1 MFKDYSGSVVMVN
14 SRNKIRSSKRKSSSV
29 AKEFF
34 PATKLMWK
42 TIGAM
47 LLVTLVIGIS
57 STIWYG
63 MQVQVALDQIGKNKA
78 ANTAYHTENSLLTVK
93 RDLMLTQDHMVA
105 AAQRLGLQP
114 PAKNQLR
121 YP

>member
-1 MFKDYSGSVVMVN
+1 MIKDYSGSYLILN
-14 SRNKIRSSKRKSSSV
+14 GRNKIRSSKKKSSTASR
-29 AKEFF
+29 ELF
-34 PATKLMWK
+34 PATTFMWK

-47 LLVTLVIGIS
+47 LLVTLLIGIS

-63 MQVQVALDQIGKNKA
+63 MQVQVALDQIGQNRA
-78 ANTAYHTENSLLTVK
+78 ISNELQNENHLLIAQ
-93 RDLMLTQDHMVA
+93 RDLMLTQDKMEA
-105 AAQRLGLQP
+105 AVRTLGLRV